1 MHELALVEELVGIV
15 ERSADGRDVRV
26 VRVRRATTIP
36 DGVLEQSWTMLTE
49 GGPLAEATL
58 EVAPF
63 DIRLACAC
71 GFDGPL
77 GHDDIVPGSLAVCPS
92 CGAISALPP
101 EPELQIVEIVVATD

>member
-1 MHELALVEELVGIV
+1 MHEVALVEELVGIV
-15 ERSADGRDVRV
+15 ERSADGRPVEG

-49 GGPLAEATL
+49 GGPLADAVL
-58 EVAPF
+58 EVEPF

-77 GHDDIVPGSLAVCPS
+77 GHDDIVPGALAVCPA
-92 CGAISALPP
+92 CGALSQLPRQ
-101 EPELQIVEIVVATD
+101 PELEVVEIRLAT